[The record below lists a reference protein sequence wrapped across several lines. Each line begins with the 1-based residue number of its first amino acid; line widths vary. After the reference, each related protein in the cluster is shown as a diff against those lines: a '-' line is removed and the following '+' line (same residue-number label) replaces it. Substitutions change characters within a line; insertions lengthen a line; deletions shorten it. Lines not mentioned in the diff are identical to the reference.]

1 LIEEKKKVKDFLP
14 IFKVVFL
21 PKNHYNIIMEKN
33 YFDRM
38 MVSAIESMKQNKH
51 DWPSHWDN
59 TQKINFLDECIDW
72 LENND
77 MYEQCEIVLNEKKK
91 IKK

>member
-1 LIEEKKKVKDFLP
+1 
-14 IFKVVFL
+14 
-21 PKNHYNIIMEKN
+21 MEKN

-59 TQKINFLDECIDW
+59 PQKINFLDECIDW
-72 LENND
+72 LENNE

>member
-1 LIEEKKKVKDFLP
+1 
-14 IFKVVFL
+14 
-21 PKNHYNIIMEKN
+21 MEKN

-72 LENND
+72 LENNE
-77 MYEQCEIVLNEKKK
+77 MYEQCGIVLNEKKK